1 MPWLTACAD
10 DLEVLHWWT
19 SAGEKKALSEL
30 QTRMN
35 DKNLEWQDFAIIGG
49 GGSEAINVLKS
60 RIISGNPPTAAQ
72 IKGTT
77 IKKWSKLN
85 LIADVDQVAQDN
97 DWDNLLP
104 DTLKSSLQFNGKYV
118 AAPLNIHRINWM
130 WVNPKPFAD
139 INKPVPTTWH
149 QLIDVAPLLQKKGY
163 QPLALGNEDWQ
174 YSMLFEN
181 ILLATQGADY
191 YRKALVKLNDD
202 ALSSRKMVDVFK
214 LLSEIRAFLPPN
226 SADRKWDS
234 ATRQLI
240 DGTAAIQFSGDWV
253 KGEISYYG
261 KQPGKDILC
270 LPAPQT
276 DNAFIYTVDTMV
288 MFPTTDS
295 EQVKAQNEFAKTMME
310 AEFQTAFNQK
320 KGSIPIRQDISS
332 AQFDQCAQ
340 ASMAAFKK
348 SDQQA
353 TLVPSMVH
361 SMAVDERVQ
370 RSFFEVLDYFF
381 KHPTVSAE
389 QAAKQLATAIK
400 ASH

>member
-19 SAGEKKALSEL
+19 SAGEQKALSEL
-30 QTRMN
+30 QIRMN

-85 LIADVDQVAQDN
+85 LIADVDQVARDN

-130 WVNPKPFAD
+130 WVNPEPFSD
-139 INKPVPTTWH
+139 INQPIPQTWQ

-163 QPLALGNEDWQ
+163 QPLALGSEDWQ
-174 YSMLFEN
+174 YSTLFEDV
-181 ILLATQGADY
+181 LLGTQGADF
-191 YRKALVKLNDD
+191 YRKALVDLDD
-202 ALSSRKMVDVFK
+202 QALSSQKMVAVFNV
-214 LLSEIRAFLPPN
+214 LAQIRKILPAV
-226 SADRKWDS
+226 STDGKWDT
-234 ATRQLI
+234 ATRQLMA
-240 DGTAAIQFSGDWV
+240 GKAAIQFSGDWA
-253 KGEISYYG
+253 KGEMDFYG
-261 KQPGKDILC
+261 SKPGVDILC
-270 LPAPQT
+270 LPAPQNS
-276 DNAFIYTVDTMV
+276 DAYIYTVDTMV
-288 MFPTTDS
+288 MFPSTTLRQKQI
-295 EQVKAQNEFAKTMME
+295 QVKFAQTLMDAD
-310 AEFQTAFNQK
+310 FQVAFNQK
-320 KGSIPIRQDISS
+320 KGSIPIRQDISPE
-332 AQFDQCAQ
+332 AFDQCAQ
-340 ASMAAFKK
+340 ASMAAFKNSAEK
-348 SDQQA
+348 A
-353 TLVPSMVH
+353 TLLPSMVH

-381 KHPTVSAE
+381 KHLDIDAE
-389 QAAKQLATAIK
+389 QATKQLATAVK